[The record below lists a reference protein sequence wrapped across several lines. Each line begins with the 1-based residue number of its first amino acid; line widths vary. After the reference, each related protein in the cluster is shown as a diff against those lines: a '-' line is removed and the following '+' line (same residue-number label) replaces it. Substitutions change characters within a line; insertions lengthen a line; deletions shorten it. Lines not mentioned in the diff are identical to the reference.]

1 MPSLSH
7 FYGLSKLSQA
17 IVLGLSSTVLLS
29 ACGSDTP
36 TGTRAPIEVE
46 KPEKTYELTVRSAF
60 NVKNA
65 QVRLIDA
72 VTGTEIAKK
81 DIVDGSEVKFDVKDS
96 NASGN
101 LLVAEL
107 SGKDTTSRYFD
118 PTLNAFAPLNTPL
131 HVSFAMINSDGA
143 VLVSPYTEIALQRAL
158 VRSNSL
164 DANKLDFTNLDL
176 ISVAFANREVFNVF
190 RVSPTALLPAI
201 GSMQDL
207 QKLLLDTSDIKK
219 PFNDTTEYLNIFYGL
234 GHINIQQREHNSA
247 NDRDIT
253 PALTFAKRAGQDMR
267 DGSLDGM
274 GLVGDGINGSVFLSN
289 PIVTPITVNTDP
301 KLNTKIGLE
310 ETQKL
315 TRQNYANRLKSS
327 IVDFLNTTLKSTDQI
342 GIQYFTT
349 VDYLTGAHP
358 KYNQNLPAI
367 SAPRSLGAGNFKRA
381 FGLGQIKLTNE
392 PQRTLDGNC
401 KQTFT
406 TVNPDFGKEG
416 NVDQF
421 VNVDCQIG
429 ANADGEVGA
438 YNAIENLV
446 GTYSSADNSCKLAIY
461 FNGNIILSN
470 GNQSFSSSVNR
481 DQSDAIIRL
490 QPNVSVASDKQPYL
504 LNVGSAERNPPE
516 FIQIR
521 TEGQNI
527 ISAVAGTMNVKQDG
541 EMVDAFPMRLD
552 NEKLSCTGFKPAFS
566 KP

>member
-36 TGTRAPIEVE
+36 TGTRAPIETE

-72 VTGTEIAKK
+72 ITGTEIAKK

-164 DANKLDFTNLDL
+164 DTNKPDFTKLDFV
-176 ISVAFANREVFNVF
+176 SVAFANREVFSVF
-190 RVSPTALLPAI
+190 RVNPNALQPAI
-201 GSMQDL
+201 GSMRDL
-207 QKLLLDTSDIKK
+207 QKLLLDTSDVKN
-219 PFNDTTEYLNIFYGL
+219 PLNDTTEYLNIFYGL
-234 GHINIQQREHNSA
+234 GHINIQQREHNNA

-392 PQRTLDGNC
+392 PQRTLDGDC

-461 FNGNIILSN
+461 FNGNIVFSN

-490 QPNVSVASDKQPYL
+490 QPNVSVASEKQPYL

-521 TEGQNI
+521 TEEQNI

-552 NEKLSCTGFKPAFS
+552 NEKLSCTGFKPAFN